1 MEQAIPYQSNP
12 LPSASDR
19 LVIPPRPFLKWVGGK
34 SRMLGEL
41 KSRLP
46 VKFNRYYESF
56 CGGAALFFSIAP
68 EQATLSDA
76 NEELILTYK
85 VVRDQV
91 DELIESLRGR
101 KNNRRDFYKVR
112 ALDRRGDFWT
122 YPPVERASRYIF
134 LNKTCFNGLCR
145 VNSDGQFN
153 VPYGMYKNPKIL
165 DEENLR
171 ACSDLLKGKEL
182 TVGSFSKT
190 LSECKKGDLVYLD
203 PPYIPLSLTSS
214 FVSYSAD
221 GFDFSMQ
228 VALRDRCRELD
239 KQGVM
244 FMLTNSD
251 TPLTRDLY
259 KEFEVESV
267 ASPRSI
273 SADGGKRKAVQDVIV
288 RNY

>member
-1 MEQAIPYQSNP
+1 MDQAIAFQSQEVVTP
-12 LPSASDR
+12 LAQSVAA
-19 LVIPPRPFLKWVGGK
+19 PRPFLKWVGGK
-34 SRMLGEL
+34 SRMLQEL

-46 VKFNRYYESF
+46 AKFNRYYESF
-56 CGGAALFFSIAP
+56 CGGAALFFSLAP
-68 EQATLSDA
+68 ERATLSDA
-76 NEELILTYK
+76 NEELIITYT

-91 DELIESLRGR
+91 DELIESLRGYR
-101 KNNRRDFYKVR
+101 NNRKFFYKIR
-112 ALDRRGDFWT
+112 ELDRRGDFWT
-122 YPPVERASRYIF
+122 FPAVERASRYIY

-165 DEENLR
+165 DEDNLR
-171 ACSDLLKGKEL
+171 ACSELLKETEL

-190 LSECKKGDLVYLD
+190 LLECKKGDFVYLD

-221 GFDFSMQ
+221 GFDYKMQ
-228 VALRDRCRELD
+228 VALRDACRVLD
-239 KQGVM
+239 KKGVC

-259 KEFEVESV
+259 EEFKVESV

-273 SADGGKRKAVQDVIV
+273 SADGTKRKTAKDVIV